1 MSTRGTSCVLL
12 DGVILYSAAR
22 ARQGRKED
30 GKGRVECVRA
40 VMCDV
45 AVFPGSRNK
54 LLSELV
60 IMTVEGSLET
70 RPETVCVCVTA

>member
-1 MSTRGTSCVLL
+1 MSTGDMSCVLL
-12 DGVILYSAAR
+12 DGVMLYSAAR

-45 AVFPGSRNK
+45 AVFPGSCDK

-60 IMTVEGSLET
+60 IMTGRVPGNKA
-70 RPETVCVCVTA
+70 RNCV